1 MVFTLGDK
9 VRFYME
15 HQHFKSQPHHKLKPL
30 RYGPYTILQHIGNN
44 AYCLEFT
51 PQLGIHD
58 VVNVNSIKHYE
69 PPFLQYNVTF
79 SHPIKLI
86 PDF

>member
-9 VRFYME
+9 VWFYME

-30 RYGPYTILQHIGNN
+30 CYGPYIVLQHIGNN
-44 AYCLEFT
+44 EYHLEFP

-58 VVNVNSIKHYE
+58 VVNVNSLKHYE
-69 PPFLQYNVTF
+69 PPFLEDNVTI